1 MKILT
6 LATTMV
12 LLAPAALPVGAFDL
26 RPPDS
31 RVEFVVKDNRGGFT
45 GETRE
50 VSGTVTVR
58 ERDGGYAADVEVKVD
73 ARTIRTGATLRDAQ
87 MRSPAFLNTTA
98 FPFIT
103 FSGTVTAEGP
113 TAPQFKVTMRGRLS
127 IKNVAR
133 DVEVPLDITVE
144 GNTYT
149 ARGEVVV
156 KFTDFGLPIPRF
168 LIFVA
173 EDSILIR
180 LQVRLRP
187 KGPSS

>member
-1 MKILT
+1 MKILAI
-6 LATTMV
+6 ATTIV

-58 ERDGGYAADVEVKVD
+58 EREVGYAADVEAKID

-87 MRSPAFLNTTA
+87 MRSPAFLNTAA

-103 FSGTVTAEGP
+103 VSGTVTAEGP
-113 TAPQFKVTMRGRLS
+113 TPPPFRGTMRGRLT

-133 DVEVPLDITVE
+133 DVEVPIDITVE